1 MNHKDLS
8 LERIIFFSD
17 AVFAIA
23 ITILALEIRLPDD
36 TADPVRMTR
45 ELAPA
50 LLAYVF
56 GFAQIAIYW
65 LAHHTLFEK
74 LVRYDTTLI
83 GLNLLFLL
91 LIAFLPVPVS
101 ILIRSGVQLGSLAFM
116 YGCLVI
122 LGGVEWLLWRYL
134 ASPRRALL
142 DESLNSRA
150 RNVIK
155 RKIEALIL
163 LFLVGIVVAY
173 IQPFA
178 ALLISGAV
186 PLIHR
191 RIERRGDG
199 PRAGYPATG
208 EEIFD

>member
-23 ITILALEIRLPDD
+23 ITILALEIQLPGD
-36 TADPVRMTR
+36 TAEPVRMIR

-56 GFAQIAIYW
+56 GFTQIAIYW

-116 YGCLVI
+116 YGCLVM
-122 LGGVEWLLWRYL
+122 LGGVEWLLWKYL
-134 ASPRRALL
+134 ASPRRSLL
-142 DESLNSRA
+142 DESLTA
-150 RNVIK
+150 RERSIIK

-173 IQPFA
+173 IQPLV
-178 ALLISGAV
+178 ALLVSGAV

-191 RIERRGDG
+191 RIERRGHD
-199 PRAGYPATG
+199 PRAGYPVARDG
-208 EEIFD
+208 IFD